1 MNYKPYVKGK
11 DSSEVP
17 LSRVLETTLYRG
29 MENLKV
35 RKTYEHE
42 SWKAEDR
49 TSSHL
54 REAANYRRKL
64 KTKQE
69 RVSRMAKIKELLK
82 TEK

>member
-1 MNYKPYVKGK
+1 MAIIFPVFHVCPPMCRTKCCPVI
-11 DSSEVP
+11 SPMQTCE
-17 LSRVLETTLYRG
+17 RE
-29 MENLKV
+29 

-49 TSSHL
+49 ASSHL
-54 REAANYRRKL
+54 KEAANYRRKL

-82 TEK
+82 IEK